1 MLGIDEQLAQL
12 GGGSL
17 LLALAVAV
25 LLGLRHATDP
35 DHLTAVATLIVGD
48 EEHGTRRARRLGL
61 AWGLGHGTT
70 LFAFGLPLILLGNAL
85 PERVQQAAEVAIGAV
100 ICLLAL
106 RLLARWRAGAF
117 HSHAHSHGG
126 RRHAHPHVH
135 EAAPEP
141 AHEHVPHEHRHEESL
156 GRTPA
161 AAFGIGLVHG
171 IGGSAGAG
179 ILLVGAAAADGAPAV
194 LALAL
199 FAAGT
204 ACSMAFVS
212 AGFGYLLARGAP
224 AHRLEGLIPAMGT
237 ASLLFGV
244 WYAAGALEAAPYPF

>member
-1 MLGIDEQLAQL
+1 MHGLDDQLAGL
-12 GGGSL
+12 GSAGIGV
-17 LLALAVAV
+17 ALIVAL

-35 DHLTAVATLIVGD
+35 DHLTAVAALIVGD
-48 EEHGTRRARRLGL
+48 EEHGTRRARSLGL

-70 LFAFGLPLILLGNAL
+70 LFLFGLPLILLGDAL
-85 PERVQQAAEVAIGAV
+85 PPLLNQAAEVLIGAI

-106 RLLARWRAGAF
+106 RLLSRWRAGAF

-135 EAAPEP
+135 VHQPGEEH
-141 AHEHVPHEHRHEESL
+141 AHDPHDHRHEEAL
-156 GRTPA
+156 GRSPRA
-161 AAFGIGLVHG
+161 SYGIGLVHG
-171 IGGSAGAG
+171 VGGSAGAG
-179 ILLVGAAAADGAPAV
+179 ILLVGAAADGAPAV

-204 ACSMAFVS
+204 ALSMAFVS
-212 AGFGYLLARGAP
+212 AAFGYALARGTLAR
-224 AHRLEGLIPAMGT
+224 RLESVVPAMGT

-244 WYAAGALEAAPYPF
+244 WYAAGALDAAPYPL